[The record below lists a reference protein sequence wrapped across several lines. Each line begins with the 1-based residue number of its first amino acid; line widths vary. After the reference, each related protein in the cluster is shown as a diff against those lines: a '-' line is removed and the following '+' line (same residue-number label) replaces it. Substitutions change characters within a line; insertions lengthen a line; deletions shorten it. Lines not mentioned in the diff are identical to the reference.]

1 MPDDLFR
8 DSEREMFYNPWV
20 YRKKIAM
27 QTQLGKTQE
36 AAQAPMDGP
45 GDRNPRNHENPPSLK
60 GWTAGVVLVFLM
72 CFLALLSR
80 GFDYEV
86 QDQQK
91 PILWLVGVM
100 MAAGIIHLFAVSSFR
115 RIRLDRR
122 MAIGFI
128 ALGLAMRMPMFV
140 STPMLEDDHYRYL
153 WDGGVLAS
161 GFNPYR
167 FSPGDVRRGV
177 SPGIP
182 EKLRQ
187 LAEEASPV
195 PERIN
200 YPYLRTIYPPIVQVA
215 FALGHLLAPWSLF
228 AWRTLLLLCDGVTL
242 WMLFYVLRKRRFPLA
257 GLVVYWWNP
266 LLVKEI
272 YNSGH
277 MDVLLFPLL
286 LGSLIFTLKKR
297 HLYACAAL
305 GVAVGV
311 KFWPVILVPVIL
323 RSTLRNRMQ
332 LLLGIL
338 LFGFISLMLFLPMAL
353 SGLDASS
360 GFVAYGKTWEMNDAL
375 FLLILWVAEILLRF
389 LDLYP
394 FHAQSVAR
402 AASFALVLGW
412 TFWLIR
418 KDTEDPRE
426 LNKRLLLVVAGL
438 YFLSPTQFP
447 WYSLWI
453 LPFLAVTPRLPFL
466 VLGILLPLY
475 YMRDYL
481 RTEGLTSLHDNG
493 IVWLEFAPVWF
504 LLVWERL
511 RGPLW
516 PFDRKE
522 KRIA

>member
-1 MPDDLFR
+1 M
-8 DSEREMFYNPWV
+8 N
-20 YRKKIAM
+20 
-27 QTQLGKTQE
+27 
-36 AAQAPMDGP
+36 GP
-45 GDRNPRNHENPPSLK
+45 GDRNPRNPKYPPSLK
-60 GWTAGVVLVFLM
+60 GWRAGVALVFLM

-86 QDQQK
+86 PDQQK
-91 PILWLVGVM
+91 PILWLVGGM

-115 RIRLDRR
+115 HIRFDRR
-122 MAIGFI
+122 MILGVI

-140 STPMLEDDHYRYL
+140 SKPMLEDDHYRYL
-153 WDGGVLAS
+153 WDGGVLAN

-167 FSPGDVRRGV
+167 FSPRDVGREV
-177 SPGIP
+177 SPVIP

-187 LAEEASPV
+187 LAKDASPV

-200 YPYLRTIYPPIVQVA
+200 YPYLRTIYPPVVQVA

-228 AWRTLLLLCDGVTL
+228 AWRTLLLICDGGTL
-242 WMLFYVLRKRRFPLA
+242 LMVFYVLRKWRFPLT

-277 MDVLLFPLL
+277 MDVILFPLL
-286 LGSLIFTLKKR
+286 LGSLIFTLEKR
-297 HLYACAAL
+297 PLYACAAL

-311 KFWPVILVPVIL
+311 KFWPAILVPVIL
-323 RSTLRNRMQ
+323 RSSVRNRMQ
-332 LLLGIL
+332 LLFGVL
-338 LFGFISLMLFLPMAL
+338 LFGFISVMLFLPMAL
-353 SGLDASS
+353 SGMDARS

-375 FLLILWVAEILLRF
+375 FLLIVWVTGIFQRF
-389 LDLYP
+389 LDLSP
-394 FHAQSVAR
+394 FHVPSVAR
-402 AASFALVLGW
+402 AAAFALVLGW

-418 KDTEDPRE
+418 KDTEDPRA
-426 LNKRLLLVVAGL
+426 LSQRLLLVVAGL

-447 WYSLWI
+447 WYALWI
-453 LPFLAVTPRLPFL
+453 MPFLAVTPRFPFL

-475 YMRDYL
+475 YMRFYL
-481 RTEGLTSLHDNG
+481 RTQGLTPLHDNG
-493 IVWLEFAPVWF
+493 VVWLEFAPVWV

-522 KRIA
+522 HWIA